1 MSWEGRTMR
10 SRTSFFNPTVFL
22 HDLRRYW
29 PLTAGYTL
37 IWLLALPVNFLTSW
51 NHVGSHLAGSNMNFE
66 ALSVTAVGG
75 CFSAFCAG
83 ILFAMAAFSY
93 LGNTRATYGLHA
105 LPERRETLYLTH
117 YLAGLCSQ
125 LAPQLL
131 AALLTEAVLLSH
143 RAADIR
149 VLGLMLLSLVLPTL
163 FFYSFGVFCMIFTGQ
178 LLAAPVF
185 YGILNI
191 LAVGVEVLVR
201 SFAGNF
207 LYGWAG
213 SDDPKLIALSPIIQ
227 LAETNVR
234 AAYDYVTYTD
244 AAGQLARKVDYSA
257 LRLYGLDWLLLYAG
271 AGLVFAALGLLVYRL
286 RHSEDTGSVVAIR
299 WARPVFKYGVTF
311 CAALALGQLLYYLF
325 FGQYRYNGAYSLG
338 GTLLCMG
345 AAGLIGYFAAEM
357 LLKKSF
363 RVLRS
368 GWRGAVTV
376 TAVMAALGCAM
387 TFDLTG
393 YEGYLPGP
401 EDVELAEV
409 NFNAY
414 SGNAHCFVQLRDP
427 RSIQR
432 LEEAHRAVI
441 ADKRRQQADLDDG
454 GESAF
459 DRGLTRCW
467 FDVTYHLKNGDSVSR
482 TYNNLAIFAAELGD
496 PSSPAAA
503 LTALYN
509 DPEVTTLRAL
519 GNDYFNWNSMD
530 LRDLRFTGGYVSV
543 SEWDEDAYLGDRD
556 RDLTPAQAEDIY
568 DAVLRDVAAGH
579 AEASLFREESYERR
593 YEVQLYASFAKPEGV
608 VKPIPFT
615 APADEDPDRV
625 STTFTP
631 QITESMTHT
640 RAVLHG
646 LGLFEKKS
654 VSSD

>member
-51 NHVGSHLAGSNMNFE
+51 NHVGSHMSGVNRNFE
-66 ALSVTAVGG
+66 ALSVAAEGG
-75 CFSAFCAG
+75 YLSAFCAG

-93 LGNTRATYGLHA
+93 LTNTRATYGLHA
-105 LPERRETLYLTH
+105 LPERRQALYITH

-143 RAADIR
+143 GAADVR
-149 VLGLMLLSLVLPTL
+149 ALGLMLLSLSLPTL

-178 LLAAPVF
+178 MLAAPVF
-185 YGILNI
+185 YGILSI
-191 LAVGVEVLVR
+191 LAAGVETLVR
-201 SFAGNF
+201 SFAGSF
-207 LYGWAG
+207 LYGWG
-213 SDDPKLIALSPIIQ
+213 GTDGLTLLPLSPIVY
-227 LAETNVR
+227 LTGVGVR
-234 AAYDYVTYTD
+234 ATYDTLPYAG
-244 AAGQLARKVDYSA
+244 AADRV
-257 LRLYGLDWLLLYAG
+257 LRVYGLDWLWLYAG
-271 AGLVFAALGLLVYRL
+271 AGIVFAELGLLFYRF
-286 RHSEDTGSVVAIR
+286 RHSEDTGSIVAIR

-325 FGQYRYNGAYSLG
+325 FGQYRYNGAYSLS
-338 GTLLCMG
+338 GTLLCMA

-376 TAVMAALGCAM
+376 TAVMVALGCAM

-393 YEGYLPGP
+393 YEGYVPAA
-401 EDVELAEV
+401 EDIELAEV
-409 NFNAY
+409 NFNAS
-414 SGNAHCFVQLRDP
+414 SGNAHCFVLLRDP

-432 LEEAHRAVI
+432 VEEAHRAVI
-441 ADKRRQQADLDDG
+441 ADKRRQQADLDDDG
-454 GESAF
+454 KSAF

-467 FDVTYHLKNGDSVSR
+467 FRVTYHLNNGSR
-482 TYNNLAIFAAELGD
+482 VTRDYNNLAIFAAELGD
-496 PSSPAAA
+496 PASPAAA

-509 DPEVTTLRAL
+509 DPSVTTLRAL
-519 GNDYFNWNSMD
+519 GNDYGYNKD
-530 LRDLRFTGGYVSV
+530 LLELRGLRFTGGYASV
-543 SEWDEDAYLGDRD
+543 STWNEGGYLGERD

-579 AEASLFREESYERR
+579 AEGSLFREESYERR
-593 YEVQLYASFAKPEGV
+593 CEVHLYASYARPEDV
-608 VKPIPFT
+608 TPPIPFD

-625 STTFTP
+625 GTTFTP
-631 QITESMTHT
+631 QITERMTHT

-646 LGLFEKKS
+646 IGLFETQGS
-654 VSSD
+654 PSGS